1 MITIVTNW
9 NGSEEVISDNTPP
22 TIHEIINSVNP
33 IMRQFKRSITAIMF
47 SIPNIPLAMDNG
59 IAESG

>member
-1 MITIVTNW
+1 
-9 NGSEEVISDNTPP
+9 
-22 TIHEIINSVNP
+22 
-33 IMRQFKRSITAIMF
+33 MRQFKRSITAIMF